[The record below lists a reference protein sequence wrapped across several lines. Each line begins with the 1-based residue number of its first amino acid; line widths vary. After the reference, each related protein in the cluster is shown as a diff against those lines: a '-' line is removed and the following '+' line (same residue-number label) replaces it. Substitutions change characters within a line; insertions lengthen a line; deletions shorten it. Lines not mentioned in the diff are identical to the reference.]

1 MLAAG
6 DRGVMVNSTQKNRS
20 FSIRLGYA
28 INGLV
33 QALKSEHSLRTQLAV
48 FAAVLAAL
56 IVLHPA
62 PFWWALVLFASC
74 AVMAAEL
81 FNTAIERLADH
92 LHPEQHPEI
101 RIVKDCAA
109 AAVLLVVV
117 GALTVAAAY
126 LIERLHWL

>member
-1 MLAAG
+1 MPAAS

-20 FSIRLGYA
+20 FAVRLGYA

-33 QALKSEHSLRTQLAV
+33 HALRSERSLRTQLAV
-48 FAAVLAAL
+48 LLAVVV
-56 IVLHPA
+56 VLFVLQPA
-62 PFWWALVLFASC
+62 PIWWALVLFASC

-109 AAVLLVVV
+109 AAVLMIVA
-117 GALTVAAAY
+117 GALMVAAAY
-126 LIERLHWL
+126 VIERLHLP